1 MRPAARRPGL
11 EGVIL
16 SPADTD
22 EPELPSAT
30 YGASVFTV
38 RGTFEDCRR
47 LERELEHL
55 FPWGFLE
62 GNLHAFAVEG
72 IKTIAYEIAEQLGWE
87 TPDAVVSP
95 VASGTLFA
103 KIAQGFVEL
112 ADLGLVVD
120 GPPRMYG
127 AQPGGC
133 PPVAAAWADER
144 PPSRV
149 TPNTVARSLAVGDP
163 SYGELAI
170 GAARMSGGSIT
181 ALPEELIESST
192 ELLAE
197 NSGVLAD
204 PAGGVAF
211 GTLVE
216 LVRSGEIASGERVV
230 LVVTRQRHQAEQP
243 RFAVP
248 GPPDRGGRR
257 RLPDGP
263 RRRPRLVRLAGA
275 GAGRAARGTGNEPVR
290 AELSHLADDRQERP
304 ALLGQLVL
312 DAGRRLRIAVP
323 GDDAGLLE
331 RPQTVGERSRAHS
344 LADAFELS
352 ETARSAAE
360 LVDEQRCPFR
370 SDDLAGGRDRA
381 ARKVDVL
388 ELLCLHR
395 SVASM

>member
-1 MRPAARRPGL
+1 MLSCRICEATHPLAPLLSCDVCSGPLDVRYVWDGSRGVDDRRSLWSRGALLPHRDTAMPSPTPLVPAPRISAALDIDVHLKLETANPTHSFKDRMAASALAAAQGFGIETLFCASTGNLGAAVAARCAAAGL

-16 SPADTD
+16 SPADT
-22 EPELPSAT
+22 EPEFPSAT

-62 GNLHAFAVEG
+62 GNLHPFAVEG
-72 IKTIAYEIAEQLGWE
+72 VKTIAYEVAEQLGWE

-112 ADLGLVVD
+112 ADLGLVLD

-127 AQPGGC
+127 AQSGGC

-181 ALPEELIESST
+181 ALPEERIESST

-230 LVVTRQRHQAEQP
+230 LVVSGSGIRPSSQDSQYPARQIEA
-243 RFAVP
+243 
-248 GPPDRGGRR
+248 D
-257 RLPDGP
+257 
-263 RRRPRLVRLAGA
+263 
-275 GAGRAARGTGNEPVR
+275 
-290 AELSHLADDRQERP
+290 ADDFLT
-304 ALLGQLVL
+304 ALGV
-312 DAGRRLRIAVP
+312 
-323 GDDAGLLE
+323 
-331 RPQTVGERSRAHS
+331 
-344 LADAFELS
+344 
-352 ETARSAAE
+352 
-360 LVDEQRCPFR
+360 
-370 SDDLAGGRDRA
+370 GRD
-381 ARKVDVL
+381 
-388 ELLCLHR
+388 
-395 SVASM
+395 

>member
-1 MRPAARRPGL
+1 M
-11 EGVIL
+11 
-16 SPADTD
+16 
-22 EPELPSAT
+22 LPSAT
-30 YGASVFTV
+30 YGATVFTV

-62 GNLHAFAVEG
+62 GNLQPFAVEG

-103 KIAQGFVEL
+103 KLAQGFVEL

-120 GPPRMYG
+120 APPRLYG

-149 TPNTVARSLAVGDP
+149 TPNTIARSLAVGDP

-181 ALPEELIESST
+181 AVPEELIESST

-211 GTLVE
+211 ARARRARPL
-216 LVRSGEIASGERVV
+216 RSDRTRRASRAGRH
-230 LVVTRQRHQAEQP
+230 RQRHEAAQ
-243 RFAVP
+243 
-248 GPPDRGGRR
+248 R
-257 RLPDGP
+257 RLPRTP
-263 RRRPRLVRLAGA
+263 
-275 GAGRAARGTGNEPVR
+275 
-290 AELSHLADDRQERP
+290 P
-304 ALLGQLVL
+304 A
-312 DAGRRLRIAVP
+312 
-323 GDDAGLLE
+323 
-331 RPQTVGERSRAHS
+331 RSRRTPTTSWPPSA
-344 LADAFELS
+344 
-352 ETARSAAE
+352 SAATSP
-360 LVDEQRCPFR
+360 DE
-370 SDDLAGGRDRA
+370 S
-381 ARKVDVL
+381 
-388 ELLCLHR
+388 
-395 SVASM
+395 

>member
-1 MRPAARRPGL
+1 VNSAMLSCRICEATHPLAPLSSCAACSGPLDVRYVWDGSRSPLDDPQSLWSHGALLPHRDTVMPSRTPLVPAPRISAALDVDVHLKLETANPTHSFKDRMAASALAAAQGFGIETLFCASTGNLGAAVAARCAAAGL

-16 SPADTD
+16 SPADD
-22 EPELPSAT
+22 EPVLPSAT

-62 GNLHAFAVEG
+62 GNLHPFAVEG
-72 IKTIAYEIAEQLGWE
+72 IKTIAYEIAEQLDWQ

-103 KIAQGFVEL
+103 KLAQGFVEL
-112 ADLGLVVD
+112 ADLGLVTD
-120 GPPRMYG
+120 TLPRMYG

-181 ALPEELIESST
+181 AVPEELIESST
-192 ELLAE
+192 ERLAE

-204 PAGGVAF
+204 PAGGVAYA
-211 GTLVE
+211 TLVE
-216 LVRSGEIASGERVV
+216 LVSSGAIAPGERVV
-230 LVVTRQRHQAEQP
+230 LVVTGSGMKPASHDAHYPSRQIEA
-243 RFAVP
+243 
-248 GPPDRGGRR
+248 D
-257 RLPDGP
+257 
-263 RRRPRLVRLAGA
+263 
-275 GAGRAARGTGNEPVR
+275 
-290 AELSHLADDRQERP
+290 ADDFLA
-304 ALLGQLVL
+304 ALGV
-312 DAGRRLRIAVP
+312 
-323 GDDAGLLE
+323 
-331 RPQTVGERSRAHS
+331 SR
-344 LADAFELS
+344 D
-352 ETARSAAE
+352 
-360 LVDEQRCPFR
+360 
-370 SDDLAGGRDRA
+370 
-381 ARKVDVL
+381 
-388 ELLCLHR
+388 
-395 SVASM
+395 

>member
-1 MRPAARRPGL
+1 MLSCRICEATHPLAPLSSCDACSGPLDVRYVWDGSRGTPDDPSSLWSRGALLPHRDTAMPSPTPLVPAPRISAALDIDVHLKLETANPTHSFKDRMAASALAAAQGFGIETLFCASTGNLGAAVAARCAAAGL

-22 EPELPSAT
+22 
-30 YGASVFTV
+30 
-38 RGTFEDCRR
+38 GTFEDCRR

-62 GNLHAFAVEG
+62 GNLHPFAVEG
-72 IKTIAYEIAEQLGWE
+72 IKTISYEIAEQLGWE

-112 ADLGLVVD
+112 GDLGLTID
-120 GPPRMYG
+120 TPPRMYG

-149 TPNTVARSLAVGDP
+149 APNTVARSLAVGDP

-204 PAGGVAF
+204 LAGGVAF

-216 LVRSGEIASGERVV
+216 LVRSGEIESGERVV
-230 LVVTRQRHQAEQP
+230 LVVTGSGIRPSRSDSQYPARQIEA
-243 RFAVP
+243 
-248 GPPDRGGRR
+248 D
-257 RLPDGP
+257 
-263 RRRPRLVRLAGA
+263 
-275 GAGRAARGTGNEPVR
+275 
-290 AELSHLADDRQERP
+290 ADDFLT
-304 ALLGQLVL
+304 ALGVVR
-312 DAGRRLRIAVP
+312 G
-323 GDDAGLLE
+323 
-331 RPQTVGERSRAHS
+331 
-344 LADAFELS
+344 
-352 ETARSAAE
+352 
-360 LVDEQRCPFR
+360 
-370 SDDLAGGRDRA
+370 
-381 ARKVDVL
+381 
-388 ELLCLHR
+388 
-395 SVASM
+395 

>member
-1 MRPAARRPGL
+1 MNSALLSCRICEATHPLAPLSSCTACSGPLDVRYLSDGRSGAREDLRRWSHETLLPHRETAMPGPTPLVPAPRISAALGVDVHLKLESASPTHSFKDRMAASAVAAAKGFGMETLLCASTGNLGAAVAACCAAEGL

-16 SPADTD
+16 SPADSD
-22 EPELPSAT
+22 EPVPASAT
-30 YGASVFTV
+30 YGASVFAV
-38 RGTFEDCRR
+38 RGTLEDCRR

-72 IKTIAYEIAEQLGWE
+72 IKTIAYELAEQLGWE

-95 VASGTLFA
+95 VGSGTLFA
-103 KIAQGFVEL
+103 KLAQGFVEL
-112 ADLGLVVD
+112 ADHGLVTD

-149 TPNTVARSLAVGDP
+149 TPDTVARSLAVGDP

-181 ALPEELIESST
+181 AVAEDLIESST

-211 GTLVE
+211 AALVD
-216 LVRSGEIASGERVV
+216 LVRTGAIAPGERAV
-230 LVVTRQRHQAEQP
+230 LVVTGSGVKPRGHDQPSPTHQIEANADH
-243 RFAVP
+243 FLSALGV
-248 GPPDRGGRR
+248 GRG
-257 RLPDGP
+257 
-263 RRRPRLVRLAGA
+263 
-275 GAGRAARGTGNEPVR
+275 
-290 AELSHLADDRQERP
+290 
-304 ALLGQLVL
+304 
-312 DAGRRLRIAVP
+312 
-323 GDDAGLLE
+323 
-331 RPQTVGERSRAHS
+331 
-344 LADAFELS
+344 
-352 ETARSAAE
+352 
-360 LVDEQRCPFR
+360 
-370 SDDLAGGRDRA
+370 
-381 ARKVDVL
+381 
-388 ELLCLHR
+388 
-395 SVASM
+395 